1 MRRHPFAMAEP
12 PPPRGETEQ
21 GKRVYK
27 QDEKANAGGVSLAA
41 GFCAEHRNRKSAG
54 RATCVSR
61 WSALLTTLLF
71 APLAQAA
78 VVATS
83 VESPPD
89 IGLGMTADIDVH
101 WSRTSN
107 TTGDTI
113 SILIPSQLAVEPAS
127 LPAGCTYTA
136 PNLVCAVPNGTT
148 GASGTITFQV
158 RGQAVGGFN
167 LTATGTAPPPA
178 TVSAEVRNSGDLRVG
193 KTRTT
198 PAAGPV
204 VSGSQVQF
212 QLTPGI
218 SSGTDVPA
226 GASIIV
232 TDNLPGTS
240 TDFNLTNRTFSGPLT
255 PTCNSVANANSTRRL
270 TCTYSGPFT
279 IAALGASTI
288 TVIGTQ
294 GTNGSFTNEASI
306 ASANASYL
314 DTDSGNN
321 SANVPYTAVPGTDIQ
336 AQGTFPASYQAT
348 GATQNLVIRF
358 RNNGPQS
365 STGGTVSTIIPAG
378 FVIGTLPAGCTA
390 QAGQSL
396 TVGGNTYTGT
406 RVTCTTGT
414 VAVNGSQPFTLP
426 LTMPTSA
433 TDGQFPVVVD
443 PPAGMGDANLG
454 NNSVLLPFQVAE
466 PFADLRAT
474 KAKNPGSG
482 PIAPGDTI
490 TTTVTV
496 TNDSGSTHDA
506 TYTVASPLRVVDY
519 ARPEEVAGGLVT
531 ALTAGWTCSATTGV
545 TPPAFV
551 GDSNRTTRIECQTTA
566 AGVLARSDSTQVRF
580 RTTVGAL
587 GSTPIELSNRACT
600 GTRALDAL
608 GLGASAGP
616 SPADGGRTGNDC
628 ADAGNG
634 LNATPIISGS
644 AVVNVVKESSVN
656 GSAWFDA
663 VGDGPTLAGDADT
676 LYWRITIT
684 TPTTAVNPSQQ
695 TIPTLRLVDNLPGI
709 INFNSPGAPA
719 PAHRT
724 PAVSI
729 TTSVTGGATGSCPAT
744 LAAGNPNLACT
755 FSNVPAGETIVVRLA
770 VMRPVGSGNQDN
782 TATLTSPNAI
792 LSGTLQDDARVVVT
806 PRMDVALTTKV
817 ANPTT
822 PAVGQ
827 VMSFT
832 LTAQNLGPDPI
843 PVGGLTVTD
852 NLSTGTPTLTD
863 PAYEIVEVTTA
874 NAAMNCSA
882 SNYATG
888 AISCTNDGVVARY
901 ETHTITIRARIK
913 KPGNLS
919 GASGSVLYSNATNT
933 ASVALNP
940 AYCEYRTETSTT
952 PVQLS
957 GACNDAAARSNNSKT
972 ATFDVTVPAIDLQQ
986 GKVAVYPAGQTRFTL
1001 DDPLRYRFS
1010 IRNAGPSRAEE
1021 VEMTDILTV
1030 PAGFTLQQSGNAAN
1044 VNAAPASAGYSLV
1057 NKPVQCSQSAA
1068 NANVVCRLGATPADS
1083 FLDAGQEVNFEVV
1096 MTLNGTAT
1104 GPVVF
1109 GNRAYVCADET
1120 NTYESSGRCTD
1131 DVTQAGNNIASV
1143 NSTIF
1148 PAADLELVSKT
1159 TVTPSPVDV
1168 AQPIEYSIVLRNNGA
1183 ATVEKMRL
1191 VDMLPSGFEWLS
1203 GGAQAPVA
1211 VANGAAT
1218 LSGPLAV
1225 SASVPAAG
1233 SDNVCFI
1240 SNGVTSVTA
1249 PAQRQQITCDFGGQ
1263 FPGGAGNTVTVRL
1276 YARAVPGVYDG
1287 SAAAP
1292 FDTNR
1297 TNEAQVQPG
1306 KDADGGDV
1314 SIDGNPANNNGS
1326 SEVQVRNARIGGRVF
1341 LDRNDNGDQ
1350 DGTGAGADQGITGV
1364 TLVLTGTDRYGNP
1377 VNRSVTT
1384 NAAGDYQF
1392 TGLAPA
1398 DAAGYTITQTQPAGY
1413 DNGLPQPNRPR
1424 PQRNGTST
1432 GVAPAGAD
1440 YATSNT
1446 AGNSVISGIVLDS
1459 GGNGVE
1465 FDFPEPR
1472 LFSLS
1477 GFVYVDL
1484 NNNNVRDA
1492 GSDAPIPGATVQLLV
1507 WDAGSSA
1514 YVVEATTTTAA
1525 DGSYQ
1530 FTGLSPARRYA
1541 VREPLPNGYRNQ
1553 PLAINP
1559 GTIGGAPCAG
1569 CAGRTAASGDG
1580 TDTIEEIVLTGN
1592 GIQFNFG
1599 ELATA
1604 AISGRVYL
1612 DRDDDGT
1619 QDGGEPGLPGVQIVI
1634 EGAGPDGVF
1643 GNGDDTRETLTTDAN
1658 GGYLYPDAIAGQ
1670 NYRVTEQQPGG
1681 LANGQENTGNVIN
1694 ITQLPPTGSSNNN
1707 FGELAATISG
1717 SVWLDADNDG
1727 VRDAG
1732 EPGIAG
1738 VVVTLP
1744 AGTLDVLGNPVTQAI
1759 TDANGD
1765 YRFIDLPAGTYTV
1778 TEQLAQPVVGG
1789 VTTLNGTTVAGNVGG
1804 VATGTAT
1811 TTGTVPSAVNN
1822 LVLPAGGHSQRNDFG
1837 EILGVA
1843 VSGRVFF
1850 DGNNDGVQSGAGET
1864 GIDGVTIQLTGTD
1877 DTGATVNLTTTTDAN
1892 GDFRFD
1898 GLRPG
1903 TYTVTE
1909 PQQPAGT
1916 SNGQTTA
1923 GNVGGTPSGTATPIT
1938 TTPSAVGTIDLTTPG
1953 ASSVDNLF
1961 AEIPLNSSLRG
1972 RVWRD
1977 NDNDGVIDPTEQGIG
1992 GVTIRLQGTDLAGN
2006 SVTREVTT
2014 QPDGSYAFTELPPGT
2029 YTVTEPEQP
2038 QGTLNGVT
2046 VAGTGGGN
2054 ATAPTTVPSVIS
2066 GITVGVAQDVSGN
2079 DFGEIPAGSIAGRV
2093 YNDADNDGVI
2103 DANEPGIANVDVVLT
2118 GTNDLGET
2126 VQRTVT
2132 TDAEGRYR
2140 FDDLRPGTYTVTEPV
2155 QPPHTLNGITSAG
2168 NIDGSRVGTAT
2179 PVETVPS
2186 AVSGIVLPTGGESV
2200 ENNFGEI
2207 GDSPDLVVSKTAT
2220 PATFTVN
2227 NVGTYVLRVR
2237 NIGQQPSSGD
2247 YVVQDRLP
2255 AGLTLAET
2263 PTGNGWVC
2271 TGAAGD
2277 SRFRC
2282 VASTIIVPGATLTD
2296 AITARVR
2303 VAATA
2308 ANASPVDNAVMVEGG
2323 GENEYR
2329 APTPQERSA
2338 FEGNPGDLPLCDP
2351 AITQNACR
2359 LPTPVQLAA
2368 SVSGTVWF
2376 DQGADFGLL
2385 DGGDRRLSGW
2395 IVEVVDADGRVVAT
2409 TNTAADGSYSV
2420 PDLVPGTPLSIRFR
2434 DPSSGVIW
2442 GWPVS
2447 GETAGG
2453 PPAACATDTAIA
2465 NGTASSCR
2473 TSDGGTTQ
2481 LSVVLAAGANLPQQ
2495 SLPLNPGGV
2504 VYDAVTRS
2512 PVPGSRV
2519 TLTPVGVC
2527 AGYSPEAHL
2536 LNAAGGGYSVD
2547 GNRVSMTVGAEG
2559 FYQFLFA
2566 PSAPASCRFQ
2576 ISVTPPAGYTFQS
2589 GMIPAETAPLTPPS
2603 TPGVGYPVQRNAT
2616 APTAPVGSGTT
2627 YYLEVNLGSGVA
2639 APVHN
2644 HIPLDPQVAPG
2655 LVITKTGDRKTV
2667 EVGDSLVYTIT
2678 IRQTAGAALGTV
2690 NVVDRL
2696 PHGFTFIA
2704 GTARVDGHGIADPL
2718 GKPGPTLVFDVG
2730 SLAVG
2735 AQKVLS
2741 YRVRV
2746 GVGSQQGDGINRAR
2760 AWGCSITGG
2769 CVDPNT
2775 LAPYPDGGTVPSNPA
2790 EYRVIV
2796 SGGVFADEG
2805 CVLGKI
2811 FVDCNVNH
2819 VQDKEELGIPGV
2831 RMYFEDGTWLISD
2844 SEGKYSYCGL
2854 PPKSHTLKVDASTL
2868 PVGSRLTTSSNRNLG
2883 DADSLFIDLKNG
2895 ELHRADFIEGS
2906 CSNPVIEQVK
2916 ARRTQGEIR
2925 APETEPGQSPLRF
2938 ESKPPRSP
2946 QQGTDSANQR
2956 PIVDPRAT
2964 APSPAAG
2971 TEVQP

>member
-1 MRRHPFAMAEP
+1 M
-12 PPPRGETEQ
+12 
-21 GKRVYK
+21 YK
-27 QDEKANAGGVSLAA
+27 QDEKANAGGVSPAA
-41 GFCAEHRNRKSAG
+41 GFCAEHRSRKPSA
-54 RATCVSR
+54 RATRVSR
-61 WSALLTTLLF
+61 WGAWLATLLF

-83 VESPPD
+83 VDTPPD
-89 IGLGMTADIDVH
+89 IGLGMTAEIDVH

-107 TTGDTI
+107 TTNDTV
-113 SILIPSQLAVEPAS
+113 SILIPAQLSVDPAN
-127 LPAGCTYTA
+127 LPAGCSYTA

-148 GASGTITFQV
+148 GDSGTITFEV
-158 RGQAVGGFN
+158 RGQQVGGFN

-178 TVSAEVRNSGDLRVG
+178 TASAEVRNSGDLQVG
-193 KTRTT
+193 KTRTA

-204 VSGSQVQF
+204 VSGSAVTF
-212 QLTPGI
+212 RLSPGI
-218 SSGTDVPA
+218 GSGTNVPA

-240 TDFNLTNRTFSGPLT
+240 TDFTLTSRTFVGPLT
-255 PTCNSVANANSTRRL
+255 PTCNTVANANSTRRL

-279 IAALGASTI
+279 LADLNASMIDVT
-288 TVIGTQ
+288 GTQ

-314 DTDSGNN
+314 DTDSNN
-321 SANVPYTAVPGTDIQ
+321 NNANVPYNAVPGTDIQ
-336 AQGTFPASYQAT
+336 AQGTFPAGYQAT
-348 GATQNLVIRF
+348 GAAQNLTIRF
-358 RNNGPQS
+358 RNNGPQA
-365 STGGTVSTIIPAG
+365 STGGTVSTIIPNG
-378 FVIGTLPAGCTA
+378 FGIGTLPPGCSA

-426 LTMPTSA
+426 LTMPASA

-454 NNSVLLPFQVAE
+454 NNSVLLPFQVAD

-474 KAKNPGSG
+474 KSKNPNSG
-482 PIAPGDTI
+482 PVAPGASI

-496 TNDSGSTHDA
+496 TNDSGSTNDA
-506 TYTVASPLRVVDY
+506 AYTVARPLRVVDY
-519 ARPEEVAGGLVT
+519 ARPEEVAGGAVT
-531 ALTAGWTCSATTGV
+531 TLTSGWTCSATPGV

-551 GDSNRTTRIECQTTA
+551 GDSSRTTRIDCQTTA
-566 AGVLARSDSTQVRF
+566 DGVLARGVSVPVQF

-587 GSTPIELSNRACT
+587 GSTPITLSNLACT

-608 GLGASAGP
+608 GLTANDGP

-628 ADAGNG
+628 QAAGSG
-634 LNATPIISGS
+634 LNATPITSGR
-644 AVVNVVKESSVN
+644 AHVNVVKESSVN
-656 GSAWFDA
+656 GSAWFDPVA
-663 VGDGPTLAGDADT
+663 SGPTLAGDANT

-684 TPTTAVNPSQQ
+684 TPTTAVNSAQE
-695 TIPTLRLVDNLPGI
+695 TIPTLTLTDNLPGI

-724 PAVSI
+724 PIVSI
-729 TTSVTGGATGSCPAT
+729 TTSIAGGATGSCPPT
-744 LAAGNPNLACT
+744 LSSGNPNLTCT
-755 FSNVPAGETIVVRLA
+755 FNNVPAGETITVQLA
-770 VMRPVGSGNQDN
+770 VSRPVSSGNLDN

-792 LSGTLQDDARVVVT
+792 LSGTMSDDARVVVL
-806 PRMDVALTTKV
+806 PRVDVALTTKV

-827 VMSFT
+827 VMGFT

-843 PVGGLTVTD
+843 AAGGFTITD
-852 NLSTGTPTLTD
+852 NLFTGTPTLND
-863 PAYEIVEVTTA
+863 PAYEIVDVTPA
-874 NAAMNCSA
+874 SGAMNCSA
-882 SNYATG
+882 SNLASG
-888 AISCTNDGVVARY
+888 AISCTNTGIVARY

-913 KPGNLS
+913 KPANLS
-919 GASGSVLYSNATNT
+919 GASNSVLYPGATNT
-933 ASVALNP
+933 ASVTVGP
-940 AYCEYRTETSTT
+940 AYCEYRTETSTA
-952 PVQLS
+952 PVQQS
-957 GACNDAAARSNNSKT
+957 AACNDDAARSNNSKT
-972 ATFDVTVPAIDLQQ
+972 ATFDIHVPAIDLQQ

-1030 PAGFTLQQSGNAAN
+1030 PPGFTLQQSGNATN
-1044 VNAAPASAGYSLV
+1044 INAVGASTGYLLV
-1057 NKPVQCSQSAA
+1057 SKPVQCSQSAA
-1068 NANVVCRLGATPADS
+1068 NANIVCRLGATPADS
-1083 FLDAGQEVNFEVV
+1083 FLDAGQEVNFELV
-1096 MTLNGTAT
+1096 MALNGTAT

-1168 AQPIEYSIVLRNNGA
+1168 AQPVEYSIVLRNNGA

-1191 VDMLPSGFEWLS
+1191 VDLLPSGFEWLS
-1203 GGAQAPVA
+1203 GGAQAPMA
-1211 VANGAAT
+1211 TAGGTAT

-1225 SASVPAAG
+1225 STSVPAAG

-1276 YARAVPGVYDG
+1276 YARPVPGVYDG
-1287 SAAAP
+1287 SPAAP

-1297 TNEAQVQPG
+1297 TNEAQVRPG

-1314 SIDGNPANNNGS
+1314 SIDGNSSNNDGS
-1326 SEVQVRNARIGGRVF
+1326 SDVQVRNARIGGRVF
-1341 LDRNDNGDQ
+1341 LDRDDNGDQ
-1350 DGTGAGADQGITGV
+1350 DGTGAGADQGIAGV

-1377 VNRSVTT
+1377 VNRSITT
-1384 NAAGDYQF
+1384 DANGDYQF

-1398 DAAGYTITQTQPAGY
+1398 DAAGYSITQTQPAGY
-1413 DNGLPQPNRPR
+1413 DNGLPQPNTPR
-1424 PQRNGTST
+1424 TQRNGTSS
-1432 GVAPAGAD
+1432 GVTPAGAG
-1440 YATSNT
+1440 YTTANSAGTSEI
-1446 AGNSVISGIVLDS
+1446 GGIVLGS
-1459 GGNGVE
+1459 GGNAVE

-1484 NNNNVRDA
+1484 DNNHVRDA
-1492 GSDAPIPGATVQLLV
+1492 GTDAPIPGATVELLV
-1507 WDAGSSA
+1507 WDAGTSS
-1514 YVVEATTTTAA
+1514 YVFEADTTTAA

-1559 GTIGGAPCAG
+1559 GTIAGTPCAG
-1569 CAGRTAASGDG
+1569 CVPRTSASGNG
-1580 TDTIEEIVLTGN
+1580 TDTIEEIQLTGN

-1612 DRDDDGT
+1612 DRDDNGS
-1619 QDGGEPGLPGVQIVI
+1619 QNGSEPGLPGVRIVI
-1634 EGAGPDGVF
+1634 DGAGPDGIF
-1643 GNGDDTRETLTTDAN
+1643 GTADDTQVTLTTDAN

-1670 NYRVTEQQPGG
+1670 NYLITEQQPTG
-1681 LANGQENTGNVIN
+1681 LANGQENTGNTISIN
-1694 ITQLPPTGSSNNN
+1694 QLPATGSSNHN

-1717 SVWLDADNDG
+1717 SVWLDGDNDG

-1732 EPGIAG
+1732 EAGIAG
-1738 VVVTLP
+1738 VAVTLP
-1744 AGTLDVLGNPVTQAI
+1744 AGTLDVLGNPVTQVI

-1778 TEQLAQPVVGG
+1778 TEQLQQPVVGG
-1789 VTTLNGTTVAGNVGG
+1789 ATTLNGTTVAGNIDGTP
-1804 VATGTAT
+1804 AGTAT
-1811 TTGTVPSAVNN
+1811 PVATVPSAVAGI
-1822 LVLPAGGHSQRNDFG
+1822 VLGAGESSVRNDFG
-1837 EILGVA
+1837 ETLGVS

-1850 DGNNDGVQSGAGET
+1850 DANNDGAQAGASET
-1864 GIDGVTIQLTGTD
+1864 GIESVTVRLTGTD
-1877 DTGATVNLTTTTDAN
+1877 DSGTAVTLTTTTDAN
-1892 GDFRFD
+1892 GDFRFE

-1909 PQQPAGT
+1909 PQQPTGT
-1916 SNGQTTA
+1916 SNGQTMA
-1923 GNVGGTPSGTATPIT
+1923 GTVGGTPSGTATPIT
-1938 TTPSAVGTIDLTTPG
+1938 TVPSAISAIDLTTPG
-1953 ASSVDNLF
+1953 TVSENNLF
-1961 AEIPLNSSLRG
+1961 GEIPLNSAISG
-1972 RVWRD
+1972 RIWRD
-1977 NDNDGVIDPTEQGIG
+1977 LDNDGVIDPSEQGIG
-1992 GVTIRLQGTDLAGN
+1992 SVVVRLTGTDLAGN
-2006 SVTREVTT
+2006 TITREVTT
-2014 QPDGSYAFTELPPGT
+2014 QPDGGYAFTELPPGT

-2038 QGTLNGVT
+2038 TGTLNGIT
-2046 VAGTGGGN
+2046 VPGTGGGT
-2054 ATAPTTVPSVIS
+2054 ATPPTTAPSVID
-2066 GITVGVAQDVSGN
+2066 GITLGVSEDARDN
-2079 DFGEIPAGSIAGRV
+2079 NFGEVPAGTIAGRV
-2093 YNDADNDGVI
+2093 YNDGNNNGVI
-2103 DANEPGIANVDVVLT
+2103 DTGEGGFPNVQVVLT

-2126 VQRTVT
+2126 VNVTVT
-2132 TDAEGRYR
+2132 TDSEGRYR
-2140 FDDLRPGTYTVTEPV
+2140 FENLRPGTYTVTEPT
-2155 QPPHTLNGITSAG
+2155 QPAETLNGITTPG
-2168 NIDGSRVGTAT
+2168 TIDGTTTGTAT
-2179 PVETVPS
+2179 PVTTTPS
-2186 AVSGIVLPTGGESV
+2186 AISGIVLPPGGQSID
-2200 ENNFGEI
+2200 NNFGEI

-2220 PATFTVN
+2220 PTTFTVN
-2227 NVGTYVLRVR
+2227 NVGTYTIRVR
-2237 NIGQQPSSGD
+2237 NIGQQSSAGE
-2247 YVVQDRLP
+2247 YVVEDRLP
-2255 AGLTLAET
+2255 AGLTLEST
-2263 PTGNGWVC
+2263 PVGTGWTC

-2282 VASTIIVPGATLTD
+2282 ASSTVLAAGTTAIDTIV
-2296 AITARVR
+2296 ARVR

-2308 ANASPVDNAVMVEGG
+2308 AAASPVNNAVLVEGG
-2323 GENEYR
+2323 GENEFR
-2329 APTPQERSA
+2329 TPTPDERA
-2338 FEGNPGDLPLCDP
+2338 DFEGNVDDLPVCDP

-2376 DQGADFGLL
+2376 DQGSDFGLI
-2385 DGGDRRLSGW
+2385 DGGDRRLGGW
-2395 IVEVVDADGRVVAT
+2395 TVEVVNADGRVIAT
-2409 TNTAADGSYSV
+2409 TTTAADGSYAV
-2420 PDLVPGTPLSIRFR
+2420 PDLVPGVRLSIRFR

-2453 PPAACATDTAIA
+2453 PPAPCDADTAMG

-2473 TSDGGTTQ
+2473 SSEGGNTQ
-2481 LSVVLAAGANLPQQ
+2481 LSVVLAPGANLPQQ

-2504 VYDAVTRS
+2504 VYDAVTRN

-2536 LNAAGGGYSVD
+2536 LNAASGGYSVE
-2547 GNRVSMTVGAEG
+2547 GSSVSMTVGTEG
-2559 FYQFLFA
+2559 FYQFLLA

-2576 ISVTPPAGYTFQS
+2576 IAVVPPAGYTFQS
-2589 GMIPAETAPLTPPS
+2589 GMIPAETSPLTPPS
-2603 TPGVGYPVQRNAT
+2603 TPGVGHPVQTNAT

-2704 GTARVDGHGIADPL
+2704 GTARVDGSGIADPL

-2760 AWGCSITGG
+2760 AWGCSIEGG

-2775 LAPYPDGGTVPSNPA
+2775 LAPYPNGGTVPSNPA

-2805 CVLGKI
+2805 CVLGKV

-2925 APETEPGQSPLRF
+2925 APETEAGQAPLRF
-2938 ESKPPRSP
+2938 ESKPARSP

-2956 PIVDPRAT
+2956 PIVDPRPT